1 MELIVAAVSG
11 AGVVAAA
18 FLGIIIVLQRAHK
31 TSDKERETELNLLR
45 EEATMLRERVIN
57 REQRIEEAERDLLAR
72 QQQLNE
78 TMLARADLERQ
89 LADIRARQQ
98 ETARAAE
105 DKIAELL
112 RIREKMEKDL
122 ENLSAKALR
131 QNAES
136 FMKMAQ
142 EIFKNDREKD
152 VSELEKRKVAVEQ
165 TVKPLQE
172 ALEKVT
178 RQMQEVE
185 KSRAQSFSQ
194 LDQRIVQL
202 VQNEEQ
208 LRRETQMLSE
218 ALRKPNVR
226 GAWGELQLR
235 RAVEFA
241 GMVEH
246 CHFEEQVATNANDR
260 PDMIVRLPNGYSII
274 VDSKAPMQA
283 YLEAL
288 QTNDAELKKNLMKR
302 HASQLRDKISQL
314 GTKKYAE
321 SFKGET
327 PEFVVLFL
335 PSESLFSVALQ
346 EDAELLDYG
355 LKHKV
360 VLATP
365 TTLIALLLA
374 VSCGWQQQQ
383 VAENARQMGELGR
396 DLYDRISKFAEHF
409 TRVGDRLGK
418 AVSSY
423 NDAVSSMENRLIVTA
438 RKINELGGFD
448 TELKKLPETA
458 PLDIAPRIA
467 TAPEL
472 TKGSVE
478 HN

>member
-1 MELIVAAVSG
+1 
-11 AGVVAAA
+11 
-18 FLGIIIVLQRAHK
+18 
-31 TSDKERETELNLLR
+31 
-45 EEATMLRERVIN
+45 EATMLRERVIN

-241 GMVEH
+241 GM
-246 CHFEEQVATNANDR
+246 
-260 PDMIVRLPNGYSII
+260 
-274 VDSKAPMQA
+274 
-283 YLEAL
+283 
-288 QTNDAELKKNLMKR
+288 
-302 HASQLRDKISQL
+302 
-314 GTKKYAE
+314 
-321 SFKGET
+321 
-327 PEFVVLFL
+327 
-335 PSESLFSVALQ
+335 
-346 EDAELLDYG
+346 
-355 LKHKV
+355 
-360 VLATP
+360 
-365 TTLIALLLA
+365 
-374 VSCGWQQQQ
+374 
-383 VAENARQMGELGR
+383 
-396 DLYDRISKFAEHF
+396 
-409 TRVGDRLGK
+409 
-418 AVSSY
+418 
-423 NDAVSSMENRLIVTA
+423 
-438 RKINELGGFD
+438 
-448 TELKKLPETA
+448 
-458 PLDIAPRIA
+458 
-467 TAPEL
+467 
-472 TKGSVE
+472 
-478 HN
+478 